1 MKFLRNRITS
11 KEMTEIRQQLEAE
24 VGKFNINLLNI
35 NRKYILTKD
44 GLKNK
49 ERFENLLEVYRFIKS
64 NDLTKIDFK

>member
-1 MKFLRNRITS
+1 
-11 KEMTEIRQQLEAE
+11 MTEIRQQLEAE